1 MFAVPAYAT
10 DPPKPVPPKT
20 SPVARIPD
28 VPAPPPAPMVWMA
41 ATDPP
46 KPVAPVIHWPAI
58 IPATP
63 PTPTPSPDAPV
74 ALPTGTLFVVDSD
87 TELNFDQQ
95 PADVLTVFPAT
106 GPVSIPGVYVDGL
119 NGSPPTGKTELR
131 SYTAKFVYIITA
143 NTTGPGGTVK
153 LTEIPDVVG
162 GWKLRA
168 VKTITVGPVAPVVPP
183 TPIVPPTPADSFTAS
198 LQAAYTA
205 DTGTDKAASLAFLQG
220 VYKGMA
226 ASPATVATV
235 ADALAWMKLAVEQSA
250 KNSVGLTPTQLTGLR
265 TAIGTELQ
273 TAWATGLTQATF
285 AAELA
290 KVSIALNGVK

>member
-1 MFAVPAYAT
+1 MKRLAFLFCLTLAVPAYAT
-10 DPPKPVPPKT
+10 DPP
-20 SPVARIPD
+20 
-28 VPAPPPAPMVWMA
+28 
-41 ATDPP
+41 P
-46 KPVAPVIHWPAI
+46 KPVPVIHWPAI

-95 PADVLTVFPAT
+95 PADVLTVFPAA
-106 GPVSIPGVYVDGL
+106 GPVSIPGVYVDGM

-153 LTEIPDVVG
+153 ITEIPDVVG

-168 VKTITVGPVAPVVPP
+168 VKTITVGPVAPLVPP
-183 TPIVPPTPADSFTAS
+183 TPIVPPVPSDPFTAS

-226 ASPATVATV
+226 ASLKPGMKTN
-235 ADALAWMKLAVEQSA
+235 ADAAAWIAGTVQSPG
-250 KNSVGLTPTQLTGLR
+250 VGLTVTQLAGVR
-265 TAIGTELQ
+265 NAIGADVA
-273 TAWATGLTQATF
+273 TALGTNGATPIDTTKLT
-285 AAELA
+285 AELT
-290 KVSIALNGVK
+290 KISTALQGVK